1 MVSFG
6 DLSSLGNF
14 AGPFM
19 GILKGILYAMPIL
32 IIVGFFIIAIVYIR
46 KQKIYNIDVIL
57 MIATSDN
64 LVIGNDRGGI
74 IRTAGGE
81 KFVLKKRKKSL
92 AIPDRKHWLLN
103 EKGRFTVTLY
113 KYGED
118 DFSPTK
124 VTPLKELFSKA
135 AKPQNFPEAPSIKPM
150 DLKRD
155 FDAVIGDPRFIPM
168 PSDSKSH
175 YLVQSEINRLKHQ
188 KVRTWDK
195 FAPVIQYAI
204 VGVLIFLTMFYGYQ
218 FAQSNID
225 KAVTANKDCLAES
238 SRIIKTAE
246 RICGGG
252 GESIPEEIPKP
263 PV

>member
-1 MVSFG
+1 MVSLG
-6 DLSSLGNF
+6 DIGGLGNY
-14 AGPFM
+14 AAPFT
-19 GILKGILYAMPIL
+19 GILKGLLYAFPIL
-32 IIVGFFIIAIVYIR
+32 VIAGFFILVIVYIR
-46 KQKIYNIDVIL
+46 RQKIYNVDVDLI
-57 MIATSDN
+57 IATSDN
-64 LVIGNDRGGI
+64 LVRANDKGGI
-74 IRTAGGE
+74 IRSSGGE

-92 AIPDRKHWLLN
+92 AIPDRKYWILN
-103 EKGRFTVTLY
+103 EKGKFTITLF

-118 DFSPTK
+118 DFSPVK

-135 AKPQNFPEAPSIKPM
+135 AKPQNFPEAPSIKPI

-155 FDAVIGDPRFIPM
+155 FEAVINDPRFIPM

-188 KVRTWDK
+188 KIRTWDK

-225 KAVTANKDCLAES
+225 KAVTSNKDCLAES
-238 SRIIKTAE
+238 GRILKTAE
-246 RICGGG
+246 KICGGG
-252 GESIPEEIPKP
+252 GESVPEEIPKP